1 MAAAPDPT
9 QAAPG
14 YDTHM
19 RRPPGSVSRFD
30 GALPLTAVLVR
41 HGVTPMTEAGAYSG
55 SDVPGPALSA
65 RGRGQAAEAADAVFR
80 IGRDVR
86 GLWPDVPQPSAVV
99 ASPMVR
105 TQETAAAVGRRL
117 GLPVTQ
123 DEQFAECR
131 FGDWE
136 GLTAAQIEAGWPGE
150 LHLWHSTGTFVP
162 PRGESYAQVGARV
175 WDGMQELVSGGVGR
189 TVVVVGHAA
198 QIRTAVGQAMG
209 APASHWSRI
218 RIPPASLSVLRLW
231 ADGASE
237 VTTVG
242 FPTDS

>member
-1 MAAAPDPT
+1 MGSSDPT
-9 QAAPG
+9 ERAPG
-14 YDTHM
+14 YDTHV

-41 HGVTPMTEAGAYSG
+41 HGVTAMTEVGAYSG
-55 SDVPGPALSA
+55 SDVPGPELSP
-65 RGRGQAAEAADAVFR
+65 RGRGQAAQAADAVFR
-80 IGRDVR
+80 IGRDER
-86 GLWPDVPQPSAVV
+86 GLWADLPRPTAIV

-105 TQETAAAVGRRL
+105 TQETAGAVGRRL
-117 GLPVTQ
+117 GLPVEV

-150 LHLWHSTGTFVP
+150 LHLWHSTGTFLP
-162 PRGESYAQVGARV
+162 PHGESYAQVGARV
-175 WDGMQELVSGGVGR
+175 WDGMQALVDGGVGR

-209 APASHWSRI
+209 APASHWPRI

-237 VTTVG
+237 ITAVG

>member
-1 MAAAPDPT
+1 MATTDPL
-9 QAAPG
+9 AHAPG
-14 YDTHM
+14 YDTHV
-19 RRPPGSVSRFD
+19 RPPGSVSRFD
-30 GALPLTAVLVR
+30 GALPLTVVLVR
-41 HGVTPMTEAGAYSG
+41 HGVTPMTEIGAYSG
-55 SDVPGPALSA
+55 SDLPGPSLST
-65 RGRGQAAEAADAVFR
+65 RGRAQAAQAADAVFR
-80 IGRDVR
+80 IGRDSR
-86 GLWPDVPQPSAVV
+86 GLWPDVPRPTSVI

-105 TQETAAAVGRRL
+105 TQETAGAVGRRL
-117 GLPVTQ
+117 GLPVTVR
-123 DEQFAECR
+123 EQFAECR

-162 PRGESYAQVGARV
+162 PGGESYAQVGARV
-175 WDGMQELVSGGVGR
+175 WDGMQELVDGGVGR

-237 VTTVG
+237 ITSVG
-242 FPTDS
+242 FPTDV